1 MRYLKFHFTC
11 RGTSSMA
18 KAQGIIGFL
27 GVFSGLSISRRSRR
41 LSSEEVKL
49 VEQYRELSENDR
61 IAMRY
66 LVDAMHRVSQF

>member
-1 MRYLKFHFTC
+1 ME
-11 RGTSSMA
+11 

-27 GVFSGLSISRRSRR
+27 GIFSGVNLSRRSRR

-49 VEQYRELSENDR
+49 VEQYRQLSENDR

>member
-1 MRYLKFHFTC
+1 
-11 RGTSSMA
+11 MA

-27 GVFSGLSISRRSRR
+27 GIFSGMSISRRSRR

-49 VEQYRELSENDR
+49 VEQYRQLSENDR

-66 LVDAMHRVSQF
+66 LVDAMHSVSRF

>member
-1 MRYLKFHFTC
+1 ME
-11 RGTSSMA
+11 

-27 GVFSGLSISRRSRR
+27 GVFSGLSLSRRSRR

-49 VEQYRELSENDR
+49 VEQYRQLSESDR

-66 LVDAMHRVSQF
+66 LVDAMHRVSRF

>member
-1 MRYLKFHFTC
+1 ME
-11 RGTSSMA
+11 
-18 KAQGIIGFL
+18 KAQGIIGFW
-27 GVFSGLSISRRSRR
+27 GIFSGLSVSRRSRR